1 MAQSL
6 YMGRESTMS
15 ELFDSM
21 KRVWFVLC
29 CLHLSVCLFVG
40 RIPFCLEE
48 SLELLAGAKEGRE

>member
-1 MAQSL
+1 
-6 YMGRESTMS
+6 MS

-21 KRVWFVLC
+21 KQVWFVLC
-29 CLHLSVCLFVG
+29 CLRLSVCLFVG